1 MDNYNGLTLA
11 YIGDAQYELMVR
23 KYLIDQ
29 GIRKVDNLH
38 KAAVEFTCAEGQE
51 KAFNI
56 IEQYLTEE
64 ETGIFKRGRNS
75 KTDRKARSASIS
87 SYRRATGFES
97 LFGYLYIENRKD
109 RLEELFNIIVKEMI
123 PNA

>member
-1 MDNYNGLTLA
+1 MDNFNGLTLA

-29 GIRKVDNLH
+29 GTRKVDHLH
-38 KAAVEFTCAEGQE
+38 KQAVTFTCAQGQV

-56 IEQYLTEE
+56 IEEYLTEVE
-64 ETGIFKRGRNS
+64 IGIFKRGRNS
-75 KTDRKARSASIS
+75 KTDRKARSASIA

-97 LFGYLYIENRKD
+97 IFGYLFINGEQD
-109 RLEELFNIIVKEMI
+109 RLNELFSIIVKDISTNE
-123 PNA
+123 

>member
-1 MDNYNGLTLA
+1 MDDFNGLTLA

-23 KYLIDQ
+23 KYLIDK

-38 KAAVEFTCAEGQE
+38 KQAVQFTCAEGQE

-56 IEQYLTEE
+56 IEEYLSEQE
-64 ETGIFKRGRNS
+64 FGIFKRGRNS
-75 KTDRKARSASIS
+75 KTDRKARSASIA

-97 LFGYLYIENRKD
+97 LIGYLYINKKTE
-109 RLEELFNIIVKEMI
+109 RLKELFDIITKDLSS
-123 PNA
+123 NA

>member
-1 MDNYNGLTLA
+1 MDDFNGLTLA

-23 KYLIDQ
+23 KYLIDK

-38 KAAVEFTCAEGQE
+38 KKAVQFTCAEGQE

-56 IEQYLTEE
+56 IEEYLNEQE
-64 ETGIFKRGRNS
+64 FNIFKRGRNS
-75 KTDRKARSASIS
+75 KTDRKARSASIA

-97 LFGYLYIENRKD
+97 LIGYLYINERKA
-109 RLEELFNIIVKEMI
+109 RLEELFSIITKEL
-123 PNA
+123 NNDA